1 MRIECDVIGFI
12 SWKEAEILD
21 KAPKLNYES
30 HFIDC
35 YLFTHVQLYI
45 STTNTYCNSSM
56 YRLSLF

>member
-35 YLFTHVQLYI
+35 YLFTHVDSRTAIYLNNQYL
-45 STTNTYCNSSM
+45 
-56 YRLSLF
+56 L